1 MGVRGREVGWG
12 EENGTSTHG
21 RWKKVRM
28 PRVLGPGGEREL
40 LLCTRQTLS
49 LLSSVQTFDSIPA
62 DGLWKLF
69 LCGITI

>member
-1 MGVRGREVGWG
+1 MGGGKRDLGTREMEKSANAQSVGAG
-12 EENGTSTHG
+12 
-21 RWKKVRM
+21 
-28 PRVLGPGGEREL
+28 GGEREL

-49 LLSSVQTFDSIPA
+49 LLFSVQTFDSTPA